1 MGKRGNAQR
10 RAARRAAPP
19 QGAPMRA
26 SAHTVGFVPPGSDT
40 VHRAAS
46 GSDQVMA
53 AWHPGTTEPNTT
65 HAWENRTIVDR
76 ARDLVTNNP
85 YADAAVTTRVGM
97 VVGTGLRWAPRHEVM
112 AARLGIKPDVA
123 SEIATQA
130 QQCFES
136 WADDP
141 LARCDWER
149 DLSFNEMIVLAAR
162 HEYIDGDGIAV
173 MRFDKRPDWK
183 FGTSM
188 QVMDPDRLSNPI
200 GRMNDASFINGIE
213 TDGRMAVAYHFRDA
227 HPADWT
233 AIGKQY
239 SWSKVPVSE
248 PWGRPIVIHVRDK
261 RRAGQK
267 RGVSRFASSMKLFKQ
282 LDQYTEAEL
291 SSAWLN
297 AISGN
302 YITTSKVGGEVGAAL
317 GMADLKEVGELRKQF
332 YGHTDPRMSNGSRI
346 AVLAPGDELK
356 MNAVARH
363 VASFVGF
370 ITTGLQ
376 GCAAPLG
383 LTGSQLTMD
392 FSKTNFSSW
401 RGEQLQQW
409 RDVMVSRLRVSA
421 QMCNRV
427 LLCILEEGID
437 IGDIDV
443 PSDCP
448 DLYEN
453 PHGWLSGRWN
463 GPPRGSISPKE
474 DVETANLRV
483 AGGYSS
489 LEDEVF
495 EMNGGDYESFMGQVA
510 YEVGRWAEHN
520 LTPTALR
527 ELLMA
532 TDTPMPGAAKPAP
545 APDPA
550 PENRDAGNQG
560 DQREGKPAPDEDR
573 RKED

>member
-1 MGKRGNAQR
+1 MAALARPRNALGR
-10 RAARRAAPP
+10 FARRA
-19 QGAPMRA
+19 
-26 SAHTVGFVPPGSDT
+26 SAMAPGSDA

-46 GSDQVMA
+46 FTDQTMA
-53 AWHPGTTEPNTT
+53 GWAARNTEPNTT
-65 HAWENRTIVDR
+65 HAWENRTITDR
-76 ARDLVTNNP
+76 ARDLVANNP

-97 VVGTGLRWAPRHEVM
+97 VVGTGLRWAPRHEQM

-123 SEIATQA
+123 SEMASQM
-130 QQCFES
+130 QRCWEQ

-141 LARCDWER
+141 LRRCDWEGELTF
-149 DLSFNEMIVLAAR
+149 DEMVVLAAR

-173 MRFDKRPDWK
+173 MRFDRSPDWK

-188 QVMDPDRLSNPI
+188 QVMDPDRLSNPV
-200 GRMNDASFINGIE
+200 GRMNDPKLVNGIE
-213 TDGRMAVAYHFRDA
+213 TDGRRSIAYHFRDA
-227 HPADWT
+227 HPADYT
-233 AIGKQY
+233 AFGKQY
-239 SWSKVPVSE
+239 AWTRVPVSE
-248 PWGRPIVIHVRDK
+248 SWGRPIVIHVRDK

-267 RGVSRFASSMKLFKQ
+267 RGLSRFTSSMKLFKQ

-297 AISGN
+297 AVSGHV
-302 YITTSKVGGEVGAAL
+302 ITTSKTAGEAGGAL
-317 GMADLKEVGELRKQF
+317 GLADLKELGELRKQF
-332 YGHTDPRMSNGSRI
+332 YGATDPRLSNGARL

-409 RDVMVSRLRVSA
+409 RDVMVSRLRVSS

-427 LLCILEEGID
+427 LLCVLEEGID
-437 IGDIDV
+437 IGDIHV
-443 PSDCP
+443 PADCP
-448 DLYEN
+448 DLYDN

-474 DVETANLRV
+474 DVEAANMRV
-483 AGGYSS
+483 AGGYST

-495 EMNGGDYESFMGQVA
+495 ELNGGDYESFMGQVA
-510 YEVGRWAEHN
+510 YEVERWMEHN

-527 ELLMA
+527 ELLLA
-532 TDTPMPGAAKPAP
+532 TDTPMPGAAAPPPAPEPRPENRDVGDQGDQREPKPAP
-545 APDPA
+545 APAD
-550 PENRDAGNQG
+550 
-560 DQREGKPAPDEDR
+560 REDE
-573 RKED
+573 

>member
-1 MGKRGNAQR
+1 MTALTRPRDAAGRF
-10 RAARRAAPP
+10 ARRASAIAP
-19 QGAPMRA
+19 GA
-26 SAHTVGFVPPGSDT
+26 DT
-40 VHRAAS
+40 VNRAAS
-46 GSDQVMA
+46 HTDQAMA
-53 AWHPGTTEPNTT
+53 NWHPRNTEPNNV

-76 ARDLVTNNP
+76 ARDLVANNP
-85 YADAAVTTRVGM
+85 YADAAVATRIGM
-97 VVGTGLRWAPRHEVM
+97 VIGTGLRWAPRHEQM
-112 AARLGIKPDVA
+112 ATRLGIKSEAA
-123 SEIATQA
+123 SELATQA
-130 QQCFES
+130 QRCWES

-141 LARCDWER
+141 LRRCDWEGE
-149 DLSFNEMIVLAAR
+149 LSFDEMIVLAAR

-173 MRFDKRPDWK
+173 MRFDKGADWK

-188 QVMDPDRLSNPI
+188 QIMDPDRLSNPI
-200 GRMNDASFINGIE
+200 GRMNDPKLVNGIE
-213 TDGRMAVAYHFRDA
+213 TDGRRSIAYHFRDA

-233 AIGKQY
+233 AIGKQF
-239 SWSKVPVSE
+239 SWTRVPVSE
-248 PWGRPIVIHVRDK
+248 SWGRPIVIHVRDK

-267 RGVSRFASSMKLFKQ
+267 RGQSRFTSSMKLFKQ

-297 AISGN
+297 AISGHF
-302 YITTSKVGGEVGAAL
+302 IKTTKSGGEAGAAL
-317 GMADLKEVGELRKQF
+317 GIADLKELGELRKAF
-332 YGHTDPRMSNGSRI
+332 YGATDPRLSNGARVG
-346 AVLAPGDELK
+346 VLAPGDELH

-409 RDVMVSRLRVSA
+409 RDVMVSRLRVAS

-427 LLCILEEGID
+427 LLCVIEEGID
-437 IGDIDV
+437 NGEIIV
-443 PSDCP
+443 PADCP

-453 PHGWLSGRWN
+453 VHGWLSGRWN
-463 GPPRGSISPKE
+463 GPPKGSISPKE

-495 EMNGGDYESFMGQVA
+495 EMNGGDYDALMAQVS
-510 YEVGRWAEHN
+510 YEVGRWMEHN

-527 ELLMA
+527 ELLLA
-532 TDTPMPGAAKPAP
+532 TDAPLPGAAAPPKPQ
-545 APDPA
+545 
-550 PENRDAGNQG
+550 PENANAG
-560 DQREGKPAPDEDR
+560 DQREGKPDPNSPQGEQ
-573 RKED
+573 